1 MQRKFISNLILLVI
15 LNLIVKPI
23 SIFGIDAT
31 VQNRV
36 GAEDYGLYFSLL
48 NLTFL
53 FNIVL
58 DLGINNF
65 TTKNI
70 AQYPHIVKR
79 YIGKILTFRLVLFL
93 VYVFITLILA
103 FFLKHSE
110 RAFNLLYLL
119 IFNQFLVVL
128 IAYFR
133 SHFAGLLMFKTD
145 AFISVLDRFL
155 LIFICGYF
163 LFFSVSDFY
172 IETFVWTQ
180 TIAYL
185 TTFVISF
192 FWLFRN
198 IGLPRISFHWTF
210 SLAIVKKSL
219 PFALLVLLM
228 MIYTRIDVVLLER
241 FHSNGNFEAGIYA
254 QGFRLL
260 DAFFIF
266 GMLFATLLFPLFS
279 KQLKEK
285 ESVLPM
291 LKMSSNLLIG
301 GAIFISLFCVFNAS
315 FIVNLIYV
323 HNTDV
328 SIPSFD
334 WLMLTFIWM
343 CFSLIFGTLLTAN
356 GSLRILN
363 QVSFFAILLNV
374 SMNGFLIPEFG
385 AKGAAISA
393 FSTQFFVAIIQLITV
408 FKMFKVEVKLFQ
420 LIRYFSYVICLFLL
434 FQFTPSMLTDVA
446 KITIQLIVG
455 FTLLF
460 VFKLIDL
467 KGIFVLLKSKEH

>member
-53 FNIVL
+53 FNIIL

-79 YIGKILTFRLVLFL
+79 YIGKLLTFRLILFFI
-93 VYVFITLILA
+93 YISITLILA
-103 FFLKHSE
+103 FSLGYSE
-110 RAFNLLYLL
+110 RSFKLLYLL

-155 LIFICGYF
+155 LIFICGYL
-163 LFFSVSDFY
+163 LFYSS
-172 IETFVWTQ
+172 IEFTIDWFVWTQ
-180 TIAYL
+180 TICYFI
-185 TTFVISF
+185 TFIVVFI
-192 FWLFRN
+192 WLFLK
-198 IGLPRISFHWTF
+198 IGIPKISFHWTF
-210 SLAIVKKSL
+210 SIAIVKKSL

-241 FHSNGNFEAGIYA
+241 FHPKGSFEAGIYA

-279 KQLKEK
+279 RQLKEK
-285 ESVLPM
+285 ESVLPL
-291 LKMSSNLLIG
+291 LKMSSDLLIG
-301 GAIFISLFCVFNAS
+301 GAIFISLFCV
-315 FIVNLIYV
+315 
-323 HNTDV
+323 
-328 SIPSFD
+328 
-334 WLMLTFIWM
+334 LMLH
-343 CFSLIFGTLLTAN
+343 L
-356 GSLRILN
+356 
-363 QVSFFAILLNV
+363 
-374 SMNGFLIPEFG
+374 
-385 AKGAAISA
+385 
-393 FSTQFFVAIIQLITV
+393 
-408 FKMFKVEVKLFQ
+408 
-420 LIRYFSYVICLFLL
+420 
-434 FQFTPSMLTDVA
+434 
-446 KITIQLIVG
+446 
-455 FTLLF
+455 
-460 VFKLIDL
+460 
-467 KGIFVLLKSKEH
+467 